1 MKSAVKKRIF
11 AAVFTAGLLSFS
23 GYNLYLN
30 GERLSKQLEK
40 ICAEKDYSTSETEE
54 VMLENIPFK
63 I

>member
-30 GERLSKQLEK
+30 GERLSK
-40 ICAEKDYSTSETEE
+40 
-54 VMLENIPFK
+54 
-63 I
+63 